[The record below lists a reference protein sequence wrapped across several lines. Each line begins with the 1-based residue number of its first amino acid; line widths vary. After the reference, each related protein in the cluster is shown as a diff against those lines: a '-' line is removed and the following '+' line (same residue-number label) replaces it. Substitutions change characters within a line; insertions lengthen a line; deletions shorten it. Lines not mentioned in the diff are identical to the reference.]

1 MKKKIFSLLLLTF
14 TITLT
19 SCSKVTQK
27 DLILLNGTWEIHEV
41 QSHGK
46 IFNPKGGTILVD
58 FYKIDA
64 TLGYRKKLTPNFGT
78 NYSSSEDRFDFTI
91 KQIDG
96 DFFLSYDKALKP
108 WKEKIIEISENYLEL
123 EHSGKTYRYKR
134 HEKISL

>member
-14 TITLT
+14 TITLA

-41 QSHGK
+41 QSHGE

-58 FYKIDA
+58 FYKLDA
-64 TLGYRKKLTPNFGT
+64 TLGYRKKLTPNFGI

-96 DFFLSYDKALKP
+96 NFFLSYDKALKP
-108 WKEKIIEISENYLEL
+108 WKEKIIEISEN
-123 EHSGKTYRYKR
+123 
-134 HEKISL
+134 